1 MARPPAPSAKKRG
14 SADITE
20 AVKSFGKVRIGH
32 PDCRFGIPL
41 GRPPAAIVV
50 TGPAPIRLLAVVG
63 LPARVG
69 QDRLHFSG
77 GISDLAV
84 EVKAAAAFRPA
95 WFELEIERAIVARID
110 RDYVLTLPE
119 VLLDVVNDQ
128 QLRIDRRGKI
138 PPSELLADRRAV
150 DVDLDMRVALNLD
163 AGRGD
168 LVRVQLEHFAKVG
181 VLHRSANEGLRV
193 IDPLSLRTRI
203 VGKRSLLHPGR
214 GVVPDLDDRVV
225 LVDRIMQVRRQV
237 GPQPQLLERV
247 AQAGR
252 LVADRAD
259 AVEEPRLGV
268 VDRVARKSFACKR
281 IQVGN

>member
-1 MARPPAPSAKKRG
+1 
-14 SADITE
+14 
-20 AVKSFGKVRIGH
+20 
-32 PDCRFGIPL
+32 
-41 GRPPAAIVV
+41 
-50 TGPAPIRLLAVVG
+50 
-63 LPARVG
+63 
-69 QDRLHFSG
+69 
-77 GISDLAV
+77 
-84 EVKAAAAFRPA
+84 
-95 WFELEIERAIVARID
+95 
-110 RDYVLTLPE
+110 
-119 VLLDVVNDQ
+119 
-128 QLRIDRRGKI
+128 
-138 PPSELLADRRAV
+138 
-150 DVDLDMRVALNLD
+150 MRVALNLD